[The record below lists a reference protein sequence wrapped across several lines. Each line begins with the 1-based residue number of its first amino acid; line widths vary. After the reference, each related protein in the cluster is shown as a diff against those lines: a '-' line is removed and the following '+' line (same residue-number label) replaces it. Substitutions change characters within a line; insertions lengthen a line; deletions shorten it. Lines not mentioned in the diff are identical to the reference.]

1 MARLTATGL
10 MQPQSTWSLTAGQA
24 MLRSLMGGAG
34 HRQLDR
40 RLTEVGQLG
49 GVGAAL
55 VCDYAASRAPVISA
69 QSSKAWARAVR

>member
-1 MARLTATGL
+1 MEAHDIPTAFKL
-10 MQPQSTWSLTAGQA
+10 FW
-24 MLRSLMGGAG
+24 